1 MPYKFISKIV
11 YVKLGKKWLKKW
23 FKKQLKKWL
32 KKEVT
37 KRIIKL
43 LRGKKYGK

>member
-1 MPYKFISKIV
+1 MPYKFISKSA
-11 YVKLGKKWLKKW
+11 YVKLGKKWLKKQL
-23 FKKQLKKWL
+23 KKQLKKWL